1 MKDAYMQVGGG
12 GVRSHAYL
20 DNILRAV
27 VVWKI
32 TAKRREGGKKHKISP
47 LICRF
52 DLIDG
57 EYFKNLLGL
66 CSGETSN
73 LWENIENGS
82 DPISTDKDQSGT
94 SDKPA

>member
-32 TAKRREGGKKHKISP
+32 TAKRREGEK
-47 LICRF
+47 
-52 DLIDG
+52 
-57 EYFKNLLGL
+57 
-66 CSGETSN
+66 
-73 LWENIENGS
+73 
-82 DPISTDKDQSGT
+82 STK
-94 SDKPA
+94 